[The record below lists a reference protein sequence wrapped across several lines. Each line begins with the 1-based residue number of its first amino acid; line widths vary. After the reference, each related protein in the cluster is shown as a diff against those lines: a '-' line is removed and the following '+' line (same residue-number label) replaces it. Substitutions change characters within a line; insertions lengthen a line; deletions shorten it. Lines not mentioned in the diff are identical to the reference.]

1 MGEERAKKSERHP
14 EALKPLYLTP
24 SPNTTISLFEGDLE
38 LHLASGRSL
47 SASGTVEWRWLPSV
61 SIRFTLSGLDH
72 YPNHSDL
79 SEAKLEIPELSLT
92 CGVSITN
99 MGIGQEGVYYGG
111 LLKTPVLV
119 GEDSGCDR
127 VIFHI
132 PNFHSFIGE
141 TIRDK
146 GPARWTGRLR
156 LENDNWVIA
165 LDGGI
170 TVSELIKGL
179 KGQGGYAFT
188 HTGELRHA
196 DGEHFRLSE
205 ADDILHAVYYFL
217 SFVRGLWCGPV
228 LASGRMGGIE
238 IWQEWATS
246 RLTPWKYV
254 ESWFPQVGPK
264 ENLAELNQAFRG
276 YMRKWEDSLW
286 KDPIKHSIHW
296 YVESN
301 IGAGG
306 VEGAIV
312 LIQAALEL
320 LSWLYFVE
328 DSTTAQYSVTKFGNM
343 NAATK
348 VRDLLSA
355 ASIPVDIPVHLK
367 NLRNETAALQAS
379 DGPGAFVKL
388 RNAIVHPKK
397 SKRSVV
403 LQTSVLARMEAREL
417 GLWYLEMMLLQIF
430 GYEGEY
436 YQRYVSGWPDEV
448 RAKVPWA

>member
-1 MGEERAKKSERHP
+1 MSEKIAKLEKFP

-24 SPNTTISLFEGDLE
+24 SPNTTISLFKGDLQ
-38 LHLASGRSL
+38 LHLASGQKL
-47 SASGTVEWRWLPSV
+47 LAPGTVEWRWLPSV

-72 YPNHSDL
+72 YPNYSDL
-79 SEAKLEIPELSLT
+79 SEAKLDIPELSLS
-92 CGVSITN
+92 CEVLITN
-99 MGIGQEGVYYGG
+99 IGTGKDGSTYYGG
-111 LLKTPVLV
+111 LLRTPVPIRV
-119 GEDSGCDR
+119 DSGCDR
-127 VIFHI
+127 VVFHI

-141 TIRDK
+141 AIRGK
-146 GPARWTGRLR
+146 GLEIWTGRLR
-156 LENDNWVIA
+156 LETDKWVIA
-165 LDGGI
+165 LDGER

-179 KGQGGYAFT
+179 KDQGGYALT
-188 HTGELRHA
+188 HTGELRRA
-196 DGEHFRLSE
+196 DSGHFRFSE

-367 NLRNETAALQAS
+367 NLHNEAAALQAS

-403 LQTSVLARMEAREL
+403 LQTSALARMEAREL